1 MTEKK
6 LTPKEKLLLEQLDEL
21 CATCAQFSQRVV
33 SAEKTILEKNREIEK
48 IRREVARLQE
58 ENQHQKELLQTWR
71 QRLET
76 ILNSLK

>member
-1 MTEKK
+1 MIEKK

-21 CATCAQFSQRVV
+21 CALCTQFSDRLL
-33 SAEKTILEKNREIEK
+33 ETEKNLNQKNKELES
-48 IRREVARLQE
+48 IRREMALLQE

-76 ILNSLK
+76 ALSTLK

>member
-1 MTEKK
+1 MIEKK

-21 CATCAQFSQRVV
+21 CALCTQFSERL
-33 SAEKTILEKNREIEK
+33 SDTEKTLNQKNKELET
-48 IRREVARLQE
+48 IRREMALLQE

-76 ILNSLK
+76 ALSSLN